1 MNADGENVYMKCR
14 HEAGLSAEDAAEKIG
29 ISLRSLRNYEAF
41 IYGTGT
47 GVRPKDE
54 VVLAMAKVY
63 DSFELAYRHLA
74 ENTPLGR
81 AYLPEIDFSED
92 LAISFLRNAKELDD
106 LADGALSAAMRE
118 AILDDGEITEDEL
131 EAVRPYQRE
140 LAEAVYAGLVLLLR
154 SQKIKKDPCG
164 AQVERK
170 RQLRNKLVR
179 NIPGFDF
186 SQNYFTT
193 A

>member
-1 MNADGENVYMKCR
+1 MNEDGENAYMKCR

-29 ISLRSLRNYEAF
+29 ISLRSLRHYEAF

-63 DSFELAYRHLA
+63 GSFELAYRHLA

-118 AILDDGEITEDEL
+118 ASWMTGRL
-131 EAVRPYQRE
+131 RRMSWRRY
-140 LAEAVYAGLVLLLR
+140 GLTSGSWLR
-154 SQKIKKDPCG
+154 RCTRGWCCCSGAKK
-164 AQVERK
+164 
-170 RQLRNKLVR
+170 
-179 NIPGFDF
+179 
-186 SQNYFTT
+186 
-193 A
+193 